1 MIIKMENKQV
11 GWLIVGI
18 AVVIGIIIFIFNI
31 GLKNIVDETCS
42 HGPTCTM
49 FDTIAVQTWI
59 SLAIAGIILVIGLVI
74 MFMKPIERIVV
85 KKIKEKKKKI
95 DLNGLNSQEKDVI
108 NLLQD
113 EGAIFQRTLMEKLEI
128 GKVGM
133 TRILDKLESKG
144 IVERKRRGMN
154 NVVVLK

>member
-1 MIIKMENKQV
+1 MENKQV

-18 AVVIGIIIFIFNI
+18 SIVIGIIILIFNM
-31 GLKNIVDETCS
+31 GLKDLVDETCS
-42 HGPTCTM
+42 HGPNCTM
-49 FDTIAVQTWI
+49 YNTIAIQTDI

-74 MFMKPIERIVV
+74 MFMKPKEKIVV

-95 DLNGLNSQEKDVI
+95 DLKGLNSKEKEVI
-108 NLLQD
+108 NILQK

-133 TRILDKLESKG
+133 TRILDKLESKE

>member
-1 MIIKMENKQV
+1 MENKHV

-18 AVVIGIIIFIFNI
+18 AIVIGIIILIFNS
-31 GLKNIVDETCS
+31 GLKSIVGETCT

-49 FDTIAVQTWI
+49 FDTIAVQTYI
-59 SLAIAGIILVIGLVI
+59 SLAIAAVILVIGLVI
-74 MFMKPIERIVV
+74 MFMKPKERIVV
-85 KKIKEKKKKI
+85 KKIKAKKKKI
-95 DLNGLNSQEKDVI
+95 DLKGLNIREKEVVKM
-108 NLLQD
+108 LQK
-113 EGAIFQRTLMEKLEI
+113 EGAIFQRTLMEKLDV

-133 TRILDKLESKG
+133 TRILDKLESKD

>member
-1 MIIKMENKQV
+1 MENKNV

-18 AVVIGIIIFIFNI
+18 AVVVGIIILIFNV
-31 GLKNIVDETCS
+31 GLKSIVGETCS

-49 FDTIAVQTWI
+49 YDTIAVQTWI

-74 MFMKPIERIVV
+74 MFMKPKERIVV
-85 KKIKEKKKKI
+85 KKIKERKKKV
-95 DLNGLNSQEKDVI
+95 DLKGLNAKEKEVVKM
-108 NLLQD
+108 LQK
-113 EGAIFQRTLMEKLEI
+113 EGAVFQRTMMEKLEI

-133 TRILDKLESKG
+133 TRILDKLESKD